1 MYENGYGVFLQYTS
15 SYESYEAYSSLEEA
29 KEVARDE
36 RGIDI
41 SNPETRV
48 SLGVGEHGGQNWFV
62 VAPDGIFMDCTVAE
76 LDDWED
82 WYQEDWI
89 ETLYVVEA
97 NGISYESDFDRLSL
111 VKDEADKW
119 ISYCQSDLTINK
131 DNEVVAIRR
140 WYGVEPTEE
149 DKERDIIQFGSFGFY
164 DEWEDVERF

>member
-1 MYENGYGVFLQYTS
+1 MKTLSIIKGEKNVRKWLWCFLQYTS

-82 WYQEDWI
+82 WYQEDKIDFGWDIFEEGPNEIKEIDGKPVEVYEFGYAGYTIQLYREI
-89 ETLYVVEA
+89 EL
-97 NGISYESDFDRLSL
+97 L
-111 VKDEADKW
+111 
-119 ISYCQSDLTINK
+119 
-131 DNEVVAIRR
+131 
-140 WYGVEPTEE
+140 
-149 DKERDIIQFGSFGFY
+149 
-164 DEWEDVERF
+164 